1 MNNYK
6 YIFSVIIPTYDRL
19 DEIQELLESL
29 KIQSLE
35 KEKFEVLIV
44 DDGSTDKTEE
54 YISKLLKENILNIRF
69 FKQDHKGPGPARNL
83 GMKNAHGEY
92 FIFVDSDCIAN
103 ESWLKAYEKVVSKEK
118 VAGFGGP
125 DKVLPNFS
133 PLQKAID
140 YSMTSFITT
149 GGMRGHSKKK
159 ISKYYPRSF
168 NMGVRADVVE
178 KIGGMNKLRHGQD
191 IEFAHRMI
199 STGGK
204 VVKVLDAIVYHKR
217 RSSIR
222 KFFKQVFNWGVA
234 RINLFKIDK
243 GMLELIHFFP
253 LIGTLVTML
262 IIVLFCIFPNI
273 FLPLIVAGFLLLF
286 GMAIHGIF
294 KYSDWRVLLYIPIIV
309 PLQIFGYGI
318 GFGFAFIKRVIFRKD
333 EFTGFVKDYYK

>member
-1 MNNYK
+1 MKNYK
-6 YIFSVIIPTYDRL
+6 YIFSVIVPTYNRF
-19 DEIQELLESL
+19 DEIQELLNSL
-29 KIQSLE
+29 KKQSI
-35 KEKFEVLIV
+35 KKDKFEIVIV
-44 DDGSTDKTEE
+44 DDGSTDNTER
-54 YISKLLKENILNIRF
+54 YISELIRENFLNIRF
-69 FKQDHKGPGPARNL
+69 FKQNHKGPGPARNL
-83 GMKNAHGEY
+83 GMENALGEY

-103 ESWLKAYEKVVSKEK
+103 ENWLSSFEKIVSEEK

-217 RSSIR
+217 RTSIR

-234 RINLFKIDK
+234 RINLFKIDR
-243 GMLELIHFFP
+243 GMLEFIHFFP
-253 LIGTLVTML
+253 LIGTLVSTIM
-262 IIVLFCIFPNI
+262 IVLAILFPNI
-273 FLPLIVAGFLLLF
+273 FVPFIIAGILLLF
-286 GMAIHGIF
+286 GMSVHGIF
-294 KYSDWRVLLYIPIIV
+294 RYSDWRVFFYIPIVV
-309 PLQIFGYGI
+309 PAQIFAYGI
-318 GFGFAFIKRVIFRKD
+318 GFGFAFIKRIIFGKD